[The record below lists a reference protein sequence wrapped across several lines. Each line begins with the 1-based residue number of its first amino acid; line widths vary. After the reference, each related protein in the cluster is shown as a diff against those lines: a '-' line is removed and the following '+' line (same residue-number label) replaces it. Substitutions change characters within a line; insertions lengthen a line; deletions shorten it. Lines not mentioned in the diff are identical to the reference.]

1 MSIVLFCT
9 VPTSLHSLASGMTV
23 FDGSNFS
30 EWYERVQ
37 FSLGVLDLDLALIT
51 DKPPEAT
58 DDSTPEQV
66 EQSKAW
72 ARCNRLSLM
81 FMRMT
86 IANNIKTFLPQT
98 EFASEFL
105 KSVEERFKRAD
116 KSLAGTL
123 MAELTTMKYDGQKGI
138 QQHILNMTEKAA
150 KLKALGMGMDES
162 FLVQFVLNSLPSQFA
177 PFKIHYNTNR
187 DQWNLNE
194 FISKSIQEEVRL
206 RQEGHNLALAVTH
219 GVMKKKG
226 KFKKGKNFP
235 PKKSGPGEGSQSH
248 DGKFT
253 VSCYFCGKKLRAC
266 EEGLYQAQGLV
277 RKERYKSFFCML

>member
-9 VPTSLHSLASGMTV
+9 VPTSLHSLASGMTI
-23 FDGSNFS
+23 FYGSNIS

-66 EQSKAW
+66 EQSKAL
-72 ARCNRLSLM
+72 ARSNRPSLM

-86 IANNIKTFLPQT
+86 ISNNIKTSLPQI

-105 KSVEERFKRAD
+105 KSVEEHFKRAD

-123 MAELTTMKYDGQKGI
+123 MVELTTMKYDGQKGI
-138 QQHILNMTEKAA
+138 HQHILNTIEKAT

-177 PFKIHYNTNR
+177 PFKIHYNTNS
-187 DQWNLNE
+187 D
-194 FISKSIQEEVRL
+194 K
-206 RQEGHNLALAVTH
+206 
-219 GVMKKKG
+219 
-226 KFKKGKNFP
+226 
-235 PKKSGPGEGSQSH
+235 
-248 DGKFT
+248 
-253 VSCYFCGKKLRAC
+253 
-266 EEGLYQAQGLV
+266 
-277 RKERYKSFFCML
+277 

>member
-23 FDGSNFS
+23 FDGSNFY

-37 FSLGVLDLDLALIT
+37 FSLGVLDLDLTLIT

-58 DDSTPEQV
+58 DDSTLEQV

-72 ARCNRLSLM
+72 ARSNRLRLM

-86 IANNIKTFLPQT
+86 IANNIKTSLPQT

-105 KSVEERFKRAD
+105 KSVERFKRAD

-123 MAELTTMKYDGQKGI
+123 MAELITMKYDGRKGI

-162 FLVQFVLNSLPSQFA
+162 FLV
-177 PFKIHYNTNR
+177 
-187 DQWNLNE
+187 
-194 FISKSIQEEVRL
+194 
-206 RQEGHNLALAVTH
+206 
-219 GVMKKKG
+219 
-226 KFKKGKNFP
+226 
-235 PKKSGPGEGSQSH
+235 
-248 DGKFT
+248 
-253 VSCYFCGKKLRAC
+253 
-266 EEGLYQAQGLV
+266 
-277 RKERYKSFFCML
+277 